1 MTVNIYDTANQLAK
15 ELPQTQQFINLQ
27 LVYANLKKD
36 VMAYNLFKQFTDLQE
51 KLQKKQLN
59 GEKITEDEM
68 KQIQNLAAK
77 MNQMDAIKQLMA
89 SEEAL
94 NQLLVEMNQIITEPI
109 SALYE
114 KEDK

>member
-27 LVYANLKKD
+27 TAYANLKKD
-36 VMAYNLFKQFTDLQE
+36 VMAFNLFKQFTDLQE
-51 KLQKKQLN
+51 KLQKKQMN
-59 GEKITEDEM
+59 GEQITEDEM
-68 KQIQNLAAK
+68 KQIQNLAPK
-77 MNQMDAIKQLMA
+77 MDKMDAIKQLMA

-109 SALYE
+109 SALY
-114 KEDK
+114 DKKD